1 MGEEVLNFDINYSGR
16 INQFKPGSNIFT
28 YLDSFMTFIDKYK
41 LRILNSYATEKLLKN
56 IEEILKVLLE
66 RLKIE

>member
-1 MGEEVLNFDINYSGR
+1 
-16 INQFKPGSNIFT
+16 
-28 YLDSFMTFIDKYK
+28 MTFIDKYK

-66 RLKIE
+66 RLKIEWKSYNNNIELKLLEYILYYTNNN